1 MVTHVKVVAVLFIA
15 LSAIGVLGAL
25 ALMLL
30 FGVAAGSVGVS
41 GDPDAALALPIIG
54 AVGTGLVVFLLVLS
68 LPGLITG
75 WGLLKFKSWARI
87 VGIVLC
93 ALNLINIPIGTI
105 FGAYG
110 LWVLLNEETE
120 RMFKPASPA
129 NVL

>member
-1 MVTHVKVVAVLFIA
+1 VVTHVKVLAVLFIA

-54 AVGTGLVVFLLVLS
+54 AVGTGLVIFILALS

-75 WGLLKFKSWARI
+75 WGLLKLKSWARI

-93 ALNLINIPIGTI
+93 ALNLINIPFGTVL
-105 FGAYG
+105 GAYG
-110 LWVLLNEETE
+110 LWVLLNDETE
-120 RMFKPASPA
+120 RMFKSPTPV
-129 NVL
+129 NV

>member
-1 MVTHVKVVAVLFIA
+1 MVTHVKVLAVLFIA

-54 AVGTGLVVFLLVLS
+54 AVGTGLVIFLLALS
-68 LPGLITG
+68 LPGLVTG
-75 WGLLKFKSWARI
+75 WGLLKLKSWARI

-93 ALNLINIPIGTI
+93 ALNLINIPFGTLL
-105 FGAYG
+105 GGYG
-110 LWVLLNEETE
+110 LWVLLNDETE
-120 RMFKPASPA
+120 RMFKSPTPA
-129 NVL
+129 NV

>member
-25 ALMLL
+25 ALMLV

-54 AVGTGLVVFLLVLS
+54 AVGTGLVIFLLALS

-87 VGIVLC
+87 LGIVLC

-110 LWVLLNEETE
+110 LWVLLNGETE
-120 RMFKPASPA
+120 QLFKSPTPAS
-129 NVL
+129 V